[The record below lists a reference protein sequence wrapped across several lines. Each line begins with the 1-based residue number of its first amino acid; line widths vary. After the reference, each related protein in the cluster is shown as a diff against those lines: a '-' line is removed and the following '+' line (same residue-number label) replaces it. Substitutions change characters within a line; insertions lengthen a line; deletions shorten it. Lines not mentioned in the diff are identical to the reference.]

1 MSSILRH
8 QIRNTHGNWKWQW
21 KKLWFG
27 SQSSTQQQST
37 NDFLLFGL
45 GSTEENGTGHQTSE
59 NKGECRSEFH
69 FFVQKWMFLLNKKN
83 YKNFQKLVLYLVSCL
98 IKRLLRFDD
107 FRTVASSL
115 YIRFWARTIN
125 TKKKRLGYTYHKTYS
140 KKHFNDWLDK
150 ISTLVQY
157 ECPGSLVTTTVLLFH
172 SHFQH

>member
-8 QIRNTHGNWKWQW
+8 QMRNTHGNWKWQW

-45 GSTEENGTGHQTSE
+45 GSTKENGTGHQTSE

-125 TKKKRLGYTYHKTYS
+125 TKKKNVWDTPTTRPIPKNILMIGSIKYPLLS
-140 KKHFNDWLDK
+140 SMN
-150 ISTLVQY
+150 VQAH
-157 ECPGSLVTTTVLLFH
+157 L
-172 SHFQH
+172 